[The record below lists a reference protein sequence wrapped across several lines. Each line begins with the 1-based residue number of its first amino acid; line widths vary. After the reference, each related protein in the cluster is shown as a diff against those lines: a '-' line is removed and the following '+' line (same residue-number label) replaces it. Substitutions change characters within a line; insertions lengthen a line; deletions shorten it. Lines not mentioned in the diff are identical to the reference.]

1 MQRRAAIGSGL
12 GGEVDGGI
20 TGRLGS
26 GDGGGRG
33 RGGEVNRGVGSGLG
47 GEVDGGITG
56 RLGSGGGGGR
66 GRGVDLDR
74 GVGSGLGGEV
84 DGGIAHGGAGSGI
97 TAAIR
102 LLVVGSV
109 HRCSSNN
116 RALRP
121 VLPALGPR
129 GGGIPLHAADLPH
142 SGVKSDYRGPGRTSP
157 AAVPKTSR
165 PPPECICG
173 DTTAVE
179 GGRRIPPPPARV
191 EGVASRRP

>member
-1 MQRRAAIGSGL
+1 MQRRAAIGTGL

-121 VLPALGPR
+121 VLPALGPH
-129 GGGIPLHAADLPH
+129 GGGIPLHAGDLPH
-142 SGVKSDYRGPGRTSP
+142 SGQTPIIEGRAEPVQPPCPGPHARRQNVSGGMPQRSRAAAASP
-157 AAVPKTSR
+157 R
-165 PPPECICG
+165 H
-173 DTTAVE
+173 
-179 GGRRIPPPPARV
+179 RR
-191 EGVASRRP
+191 ASRG